1 MKQINNTFRALISTL
16 ALIILLAFVLP
27 AAAQNSI
34 STDKKIVAGG
44 EHEKTELASGNWV
57 LTDRRMDVFNEANVT
72 QWSGSEQNLNA
83 VCQWKDVLSII
94 HTISGSF
101 KWQEPPRSMAPGSY
115 NKIAAS
121 YINDEYSTDNRVLLG
136 VKVKIDNITSDY
148 SAAGPGSIDILRLTK
163 DNRNYSNETK
173 TGYFTAPKTLVGES
187 NEMVMMVDC
196 YIGQDHYVST
206 YTYTWIGEESA
217 SK

>member
-1 MKQINNTFRALISTL
+1 MKPTINTMRTLIS
-16 ALIILLAFVLP
+16 ILTVMILMVFVLP
-27 AAAQNSI
+27 ANAQNSN
-34 STDKKIVAGG
+34 STENKIVAAG
-44 EHEKTELASGNWV
+44 EHQSTELASGNWV
-57 LTDRRMDVFNEANVT
+57 LTDRKTELFNVSNITE
-72 QWSGSEQNLNA
+72 WSGSEQNLNA
-83 VCQWKDVLSII
+83 VCQWKDVLNII
-94 HTISGSF
+94 HTVSGAF
-101 KWQEPPRSMAPGSY
+101 KWQEPPRTMAAGSY
-115 NKIAAS
+115 NKFAAT

-173 TGYFTAPKTLVGES
+173 TGYFTAPKTLIGES

-196 YIGQDHYVST
+196 FVGQDHYVST
-206 YTYTWIGEESA
+206 YTYTWVGDESA